1 VADFL
6 MAGKHRKIPRNR
18 SMPGVIAMYPRS
30 PKLIAAFALAAAG
43 LIVSAGQGVAQPA
56 PAPASTPPAA
66 ARHLIPQSLRI
77 SQIETT
83 EQLSVLAKKK
93 GPVGAAAGRVLALYT
108 AHVAREREFILPPLT
123 LLPLLADGKVT
134 PDMAWALAMTDRVKA
149 EREEIFNEHTR
160 ITEALNRLVVAGAE
174 AHDNYAKEFAESAA
188 ADSLNDLEVLEP
200 TLMLI
205 GDILHSK
212 LSAAH

>member
-1 VADFL
+1 MYL
-6 MAGKHRKIPRNR
+6 R
-18 SMPGVIAMYPRS
+18 SS
-30 PKLIAAFALAAAG
+30 KFFAAAALAAASWMLPAG
-43 LIVSAGQGVAQPA
+43 LAMAQP
-56 PAPASTPPAA
+56 TPAA
-66 ARHLIPQSLRI
+66 ERHLIPQSLRI

-83 EQLSVLAKKK
+83 EQLAILAKKK
-93 GPVGAAAGRVLALYT
+93 GPVGAAAARVQSLYS
-108 AHVAREREFILPPLT
+108 AHIVREREFILPPLT

-134 PDMAWALAMTDRVKA
+134 PDMAWAMAMTDRVKA

-160 ITEALNRLVVAGAE
+160 ITEALNRLVVAAAE
-174 AHDNYAKEFAESAA
+174 ARDNTAKEFAESAA